1 MRTGNKVTGGGGG
14 YRCRVLQDVRV
25 SFHGKSFKVKSYQMF
40 IVSCQFVL
48 FIYMAYVHR

>member
-25 SFHGKSFKVKSYQMF
+25 SFHGKSFKVESYQMF